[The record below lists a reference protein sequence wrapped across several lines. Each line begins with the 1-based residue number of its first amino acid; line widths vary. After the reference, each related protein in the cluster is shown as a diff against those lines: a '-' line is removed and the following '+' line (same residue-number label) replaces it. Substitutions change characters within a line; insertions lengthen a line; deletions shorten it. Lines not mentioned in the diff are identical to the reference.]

1 MAYPSTFTAISAATA
16 ASRATIAA
24 SRATIAALTVTGSH
38 TLVFHKCRIQARL
51 CRQGRHLSMA
61 FTSCS
66 LPALLTVE
74 FSLSR

>member
-16 ASRATIAA
+16 ASTAIAA
-24 SRATIAALTVTGSH
+24 SRATIAALTITGSH